1 MSPSSGSTSGHV
13 WWGRMPEL
21 FWERLNEGSE
31 DVKPPTMKVLA
42 REIIP
47 YRHAIWCMVGDHP
60 RPMVNEIVSKT
71 WGSDGHVR
79 IMLETFNF
87 DSFTPDTLVEVVEV
101 PWSDWARNTWEG
113 REEAFR
119 KAEKPRTGVG

>member
-1 MSPSSGSTSGHV
+1 
-13 WWGRMPEL
+13 MPDL
-21 FWERLNEGSE
+21 FWQRINEYVE
-31 DVKPPTMKVLA
+31 DVKPPTVMVLA

-60 RPMVNEIVSKT
+60 RPLVNEIVHKKWS
-71 WGSDGHVR
+71 SDGKVS

-87 DSFTPDTLVEVVEV
+87 DSFEPDALVEVVELL
-101 PWSDWARNTWEG
+101 WTDWASFTWEG

-119 KAEKPRTGVG
+119 KAEKPQAGVG